1 MSRLSLRARLV
12 LGVIVLAAAGLAAA
26 NVATYTSLHSFL
38 IDRTDQAL
46 QESRRGYDHLDHGD
60 CEDRKGGPGGPSRG
74 GNAGDFIQVRTG
86 NGDVACTSQQSG
98 FDDNRLAAAPA
109 GRCRGSE
116 RPPLLHRLLRGRY
129 EPVSRAS
136 VERASIPARP

>member
-1 MSRLSLRARLV
+1 M
-12 LGVIVLAAAGLAAA
+12 IVLAAAGLAAA
-26 NVATYTSLHSFL
+26 NIATYTSLHSFL

-98 FDDNRLAAAPA
+98 FDTTASPPRLPAVVAAPD
-109 GRCRGSE
+109 GPRYFTVSSE
-116 RPPLLHRLLRGRY
+116 DGD

-136 VERASIPARP
+136 VERASFRRDA